1 MKKDSNVINIKV
13 QAVDKTGVSCPYTVV
28 QVSKNA
34 TDKEVKSAIDSVKT
48 EHRFKDSPNHK
59 FVIR

>member
-1 MKKDSNVINIKV
+1 MKRDNNTVNIKV

-34 TDKEVKSAIDSVKT
+34 TDREVKSAIDSVKA
-48 EHRFKDSPNHK
+48 EHRFKDSPNHQ